1 MLSRRCIAARLC
13 SASLPGAAVVT
24 EGCLETGL
32 EVGREVLLTE
42 GCWNGPLA
50 GVFAADV
57 TDACLETGWDKGE
70 FTVPLFIEICL
81 DGTLPVS
88 VWVTEVCLETGW
100 DTGGIAAP
108 LVIEVCLDGTL
119 SAPCEATDACLETG

>member
-1 MLSRRCIAARLC
+1 MDNSDLRLGASAATAGDRTTAGGNATAGAFLDVLSWRCIAARPP
-13 SASLPGAAVVT
+13 LPGAAVVT

-42 GCWNGPLA
+42 GCRDGPVA

-57 TDACLETGWDKGE
+57 TDA
-70 FTVPLFIEICL
+70 
-81 DGTLPVS
+81 
-88 VWVTEVCLETGW
+88 CLETGW

-119 SAPCEATDACLETG
+119 PVSVRDRLETG